1 MVWDTIGRLVGTEMT
16 NRANARQAAAN
27 RDFQE
32 RMSSTS
38 YQRAVADM
46 KSAGINPMLAAKV
59 GGASTPGGA
68 TAQVADYGQAY
79 SEGRKVDLQKKM
91 NEAQV
96 KQIEAQADLNSAQ
109 ASNVRAQTV
118 TEMTRPDLLRGQTSQ
133 ALSSA
138 ALNEQATQKVLQE
151 IPGVIAE
158 SVMKQLT
165 VPEYQALARVY
176 QLMDGDVG
184 RTAKLLQE
192 FKKGGAGVDNLIN
205 ALGLSGLVRKL
216 GRGES
221 KSGKTVTHERRY
233 TPKGSSETY
242 RETWSE

>member
-1 MVWDTIGRLVGTEMT
+1 MFDAIASLVGTELT
-16 NRANARQAAAN
+16 NRAQARQAEKQMA
-27 RDFQE
+27 FQE
-32 RMSSTS
+32 RMSSTA
-38 YQRAVADM
+38 YQRAMSDM
-46 KSAGINPMLAAKV
+46 KAAGLNPMLAAKQ
-59 GGASTPGGA
+59 GGASSPAGA
-68 TAQVADYGQAY
+68 QAQMQDYGQAY
-79 SEGRKVDLQKKM
+79 TRGRQVSLQKQL
-91 NEAQV
+91 NEAQI
-96 KQIEAQADLNSAQ
+96 KHIQAQADLNSAQ

-118 TEMTRPDLLRGQTSQ
+118 TEMMRPELLRGQTSQ

-138 ALNEQATQKVLQE
+138 ALNEQSTQKVLQE

-158 SVMKQLT
+158 SVMKQLSI
-165 VPEYQALARVY
+165 PEKQALSRVY

-216 GRGES
+216 GRSES

-233 TPKGSSETY
+233 TPRGSSETY